1 MWEVPHSTGQRPLD
15 SRGNLQL
22 WVRGHLALVFALYR
36 SCGPR
41 GASGED
47 MSGHGFPAFYLGKWG
62 CSCLSFSP
70 TPWTALGCWCTWLAH
85 MVGRGQRMSLL
96 GYLSP
101 LTRKPKRRH
110 LSQQKGHPAH
120 WLIPGAGEMAG
131 SPLCPPPSGRGWCP
145 LPTVVA
151 LGEVLTVCSASVSP
165 SGKWGQGY

>member
-15 SRGNLQL
+15 SRGNLRL
-22 WVRGHLALVFALYR
+22 WVRGHLALHFTDPAVHE
-36 SCGPR
+36 GPQER
-41 GASGED
+41 TCQDMASQPSAVGSGGAPVCPFPPHPGLHLAV
-47 MSGHGFPAFYLGKWG
+47 GTHG
-62 CSCLSFSP
+62 
-70 TPWTALGCWCTWLAH
+70 
-85 MVGRGQRMSLL
+85 GQRAEKMSLL

-120 WLIPGAGEMAG
+120 WLIPGAGDTAG

-145 LPTVVA
+145 VPTVVA
-151 LGEVLTVCSASVSP
+151 LGDVLTVCSASVSP